1 MIAVVARVDI
11 GDAIVMTDEGGHRFG
26 ELAGAERCAQI
37 IDLEKAIIAPGNYH
51 IWVLV
56 MQEAHRIHIVAGHA
70 VGAQDLR
77 GSCADVGH
85 DDRGIVAAAD
95 DLVARWRVAQREDG

>member
-37 IDLEKAIIAPGNYH
+37 INLEKAIIASGN
-51 IWVLV
+51 
-56 MQEAHRIHIVAGHA
+56 
-70 VGAQDLR
+70 
-77 GSCADVGH
+77 
-85 DDRGIVAAAD
+85 
-95 DLVARWRVAQREDG
+95 